1 MNAVDAN
8 GMHKTHCQ
16 QRPESIPMS
25 PPPIEPVE
33 PMKAVQPAPAS
44 CLLIDESLRS
54 QVLQEYQILD
64 TEPEPAFDDITQLAA
79 QICQTP
85 IALISLSDTSRQWFK
100 AKVGLDIQETPRE
113 TAFCQYAIQQP
124 DLFIVQDASVDPRFS
139 QHPLVSDAPHLRFYA
154 GMPLINS
161 DGLALGVL
169 CVLDC
174 QPRQL
179 ATEQQQIL
187 QVLARQ
193 VVTLLESRRNSATL
207 IQMES
212 ELVQR
217 TQLSTLS
224 TEVAAALSQAGS
236 LPEILDHCLQAIVQY
251 PGFASVRLWT
261 FNQKSNLL
269 ELQAIAGQH
278 GHTDDF
284 HSCIPLGISIIGFVA
299 QNRTTY
305 LTNTAASDF
314 VIGAKEWL
322 QQEGIVAF
330 AGYPLVLEDQ
340 LIGVMALFSRQ
351 PFTAAVQAVLESL
364 VNTIAVAIDRTWAR
378 EALLDSREALLFQ
391 LASQIRNSLDLDT
404 ILDKAVNEIRALLQI
419 DRCHFLWCWAD
430 PNQSVLAITHES
442 KLPELPSLVGE
453 CPEAQAVVLSEQV
466 LSLNLVRI
474 DDVANDVDL
483 SHPTRT
489 VLQNLGI
496 TSHLLLPVETRSGQL
511 GAIMCSHSRGARSWG
526 DREVELLQ
534 AVVDQIAIAIDQA
547 ELYAQTRAAAFA
559 AQTQAQ
565 QLSQALQNLKQT
577 QSQLIQSEKM
587 SSLGQMVAGI
597 AHEINNPVN
606 FITGNLTHASNYIR
620 DLLELIDLYHEHVP
634 DTIPEIQEF
643 KDDIDVDFI
652 AEDLPKLLSS
662 MMIGAE
668 RIRQIVLSLRNFS
681 RLDEAEMKPVDIHEG
696 IDSTLLILQ
705 SRLKPSGNS
714 PAIQILKE
722 YGDLPKVECYAG
734 QLNQVFMNVLANAIE
749 ALNDARENPKPEA
762 ANPSISYPGLTD
774 PKIWIRTTQI
784 DSDRVRISIHDNGIG
799 MTEDVRKHLFDPFFT
814 TKPVGKGTGLG
825 LSISYQIVV
834 EKHGGSFE
842 CLSEPGQGAE
852 FRIEIPITP
861 VRRRHKAI

>member
-1 MNAVDAN
+1 MQE
-8 GMHKTHCQ
+8 THCQ
-16 QRPESIPMS
+16 QYQELLPINSQPEQ
-25 PPPIEPVE
+25 PVE
-33 PMKAVQPAPAS
+33 AIQPAAAS
-44 CLLIDESLRS
+44 CLLIDEALRL
-54 QVLQEYQILD
+54 QVLQQYQILD
-64 TEPEPAFDDITQLAA
+64 TEPELAFDDITQLAA
-79 QICQTP
+79 QVCQTP
-85 IALISLSDTSRQWFK
+85 IALISLSDTNRQWFK
-100 AKVGLDIQETPRE
+100 AKVGLTMTEVTRE
-113 TAFCQYAIQQP
+113 IAFCKYAIQQP
-124 DLFIVQDASVDPRFS
+124 NLFIVPDASVDPRFMDN
-139 QHPLVSDAPHLRFYA
+139 PLVIEEPGLRFYT
-154 GMPLINS
+154 GMPLLNPEGIP
-161 DGLALGVL
+161 LGVL
-169 CVLDC
+169 CVLDY

-179 ATEQQQIL
+179 TAEQQQIL
-187 QVLARQ
+187 QLLARQ
-193 VVTLLESRRNSATL
+193 VTMLLESRRNSVTL
-207 IQMES
+207 AQMEA

-217 TQLSTLS
+217 TELSTLS
-224 TEVAAALSQAGS
+224 TEVAAALSQVGS
-236 LPEILDHCLQAIVQY
+236 LPEILDHCLQAIAQY

-261 FNQKSNLL
+261 FNQKANLL

-278 GHTDDF
+278 SHTDEF

-299 QNRTTY
+299 QNRTAY
-305 LTNTAASDF
+305 LSNTAIDDF

-322 QQEGIVAF
+322 QQEGITAF
-330 AGYPLVLEDQ
+330 AGYPLVLEGQ

-351 PFTAAVQAVLESL
+351 PLTTAVQTVLESL
-364 VNTIAVAIDRTWAR
+364 VNSIAVAIDRTWAR
-378 EALLDSREALLFQ
+378 EALLDSREALLFR
-391 LASQIRNSLDLDT
+391 LANQIRNSLDLDT
-404 ILDKAVNEIRALLQI
+404 ILGKAVNEIRSLLQI
-419 DRCHFLWCWAD
+419 DRCHFLWCWSD

-453 CPEAQAVVLSEQV
+453 CPEEQAVILSEQV
-466 LSLNLVRI
+466 LSLSLIRI
-474 DDVANDVDL
+474 DNVATAANL
-483 SHPTRT
+483 NPTTRT
-489 VLQNLGI
+489 VLQDLGI
-496 TSHLLLPVETRSGQL
+496 TSQLLLPVETRSGQL
-511 GAIMCSHSRGARSWG
+511 GAIMCSHSRGARSWS

-620 DLLELIDLYHEHVP
+620 DLLQLVELYQDHVP
-634 DTIPEIQEF
+634 ETIPEIREWEE
-643 KDDIDVDFI
+643 DIDVDFI

-662 MMIGAE
+662 MMSGAE

-705 SRLKPSGNS
+705 SRLKPTSSS
-714 PAIQILKE
+714 PAIQVIKE
-722 YGDLPKVECYAG
+722 YSELAKVECYAG

-749 ALNDARENPKPEA
+749 ALDDARSDPKLAENP
-762 ANPSISYPGLTD
+762 PSSHPRSIEPQ
-774 PKIWIRTTQI
+774 IWIRTELLNV
-784 DSDRVRISIHDNGIG
+784 DRVRISIRDNGMG
-799 MTEDVRKHLFDPFFT
+799 MTEEVRKHLFDPFFT

-852 FRIEIPITP
+852 FRIEIPIKP
-861 VRRRHKAI
+861 VCSRSRTT

>member
-1 MNAVDAN
+1 MQ
-8 GMHKTHCQ
+8 KTHCQ
-16 QRPESIPMS
+16 QRQDLLPTNPQPDQSVDAS
-25 PPPIEPVE
+25 
-33 PMKAVQPAPAS
+33 QPAPAS
-44 CLLIDESLRS
+44 CLLIDEALRL
-54 QVLQEYQILD
+54 QVLQQYQILD
-64 TEPEPAFDDITQLAA
+64 TEPEAAFDDITQLAA
-79 QICQTP
+79 QVCQTP
-85 IALISLSDTSRQWFK
+85 IALISLSDANRQWFK
-100 AKVGLDIQETPRE
+100 AKVGLTIAESPRE
-113 TAFCQYAIQQP
+113 MAFCDYAIQHP
-124 DLFIVQDASVDPRFS
+124 HLFIVPDASVDPRFRE
-139 QHPLVSDAPHLRFYA
+139 HPLVAEQPKLRFYA
-154 GMPLINS
+154 GMPLLNA
-161 DGLALGVL
+161 DGIALGVL
-169 CVLDC
+169 CVLDYH
-174 QPRQL
+174 PRQL
-179 ATEQQQIL
+179 TGEQQQML

-193 VVTLLESRRNSATL
+193 VVLLLESRRTSVTL
-207 IQMES
+207 AQMEA

-224 TEVAAALSQAGS
+224 TEVAAALSQAGR
-236 LPEILDHCLQAIVQY
+236 LPEILDHCLQAIAQY
-251 PGFASVRLWT
+251 PGLASVRLWT
-261 FNQKSNLL
+261 FNQKANLL
-269 ELQAIAGQH
+269 ELQAISGQH
-278 GHTDDF
+278 SHTDDF

-299 QNRTTY
+299 QNRTAY
-305 LTNTAASDF
+305 LTNTAADDF

-322 QQEGIVAF
+322 QQEGITAF

-340 LIGVMALFSRQ
+340 LIGVMALFSHQ
-351 PFTAAVQAVLESL
+351 PFTPAVQTVLESL
-364 VNTIAVAIDRTWAR
+364 VNSIAVAIDRTWAR

-391 LASQIRNSLDLDT
+391 LANQIRNSLDLDT
-404 ILDKAVNEIRALLQI
+404 ILDQAVKEIRALLQI
-419 DRCHFLWCWAD
+419 DRCHFLWCWSD
-430 PNQSVLAITHES
+430 PNQSVLAITHEAKS
-442 KLPELPSLVGE
+442 SELPSLVGE
-453 CPEAQAVVLSEQV
+453 CPEAQAVPLSEQV

-474 DDVANDVDL
+474 DDVATD
-483 SHPTRT
+483 SHLNQTTRL

-496 TSHLLLPVETRSGQL
+496 TSQLLLPVETRSGQL
-511 GAIMCSHSRGARSWG
+511 GAIMCSHSSGARSWG

-620 DLLELIDLYHEHVP
+620 DLLQLIDLYHDHVP
-634 DTIPEIQEF
+634 DAIPEIQAWEE
-643 KDDIDVDFI
+643 DIDVDFI

-662 MMIGAE
+662 MMLGAE

-705 SRLKPSGNS
+705 SRLKPTGSSS
-714 PAIQILKE
+714 PAIQILKQ
-722 YGDLPKVECYAG
+722 YDTLPKVECYAG

-749 ALNDARENPKPEA
+749 ALDDAREDAKLDSERLPP
-762 ANPSISYPGLTD
+762 T
-774 PKIWIRTTQI
+774 IWIDTTPVEGG
-784 DSDRVRISIHDNGIG
+784 RVRISIRDNGVG
-799 MTEDVRKHLFDPFFT
+799 MSEEVRKHLFDPFFT

-852 FRIEIPITP
+852 FRIEIPIAP
-861 VRRRHKAI
+861 VGNRTKIA